1 MCQILAPTYRL
12 GQNHVIYLLANH
24 WQYSEVDTILKLLV
38 IITLTFFDDGHR
50 IKSLD
55 LYQYV
60 GYALYVYQGFHNI
73 GLSLSPFQPANDGI

>member
-1 MCQILAPTYRL
+1 MPALTYRL

-24 WQYSEVDTILKLLV
+24 WQYSEVDTILKPTLLV

-50 IKSLD
+50 IKTLD

-60 GYALYVYQGFHNI
+60 G
-73 GLSLSPFQPANDGI
+73 